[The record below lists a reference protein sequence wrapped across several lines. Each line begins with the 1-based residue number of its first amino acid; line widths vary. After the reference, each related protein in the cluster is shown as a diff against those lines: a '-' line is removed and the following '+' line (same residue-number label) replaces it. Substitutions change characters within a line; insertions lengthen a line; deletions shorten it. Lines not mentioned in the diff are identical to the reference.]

1 MSLQFAK
8 SECVQHLAFIATTC
22 CNSMSLMIRREI
34 ILLRDSKM
42 WQADQELDQADLH
55 RGGQDKYWWLLACT
69 AKLCF
74 LCYGNRRLNWTK
86 NWFLISLW
94 KLKFTIHFYLK
105 HFIILYY
112 MLLLGALDMS
122 LQTYHL
128 ILRQIH
134 VSKNFIIQN
143 SKVLKKK
150 NPLFLVFWIFHI
162 FSLSQSK
169 CILVLKESAGSL
181 LFQNVGVHGV
191 LPY

>member
-1 MSLQFAK
+1 
-8 SECVQHLAFIATTC
+8 
-22 CNSMSLMIRREI
+22 
-34 ILLRDSKM
+34 
-42 WQADQELDQADLH
+42 
-55 RGGQDKYWWLLACT
+55 
-69 AKLCF
+69 
-74 LCYGNRRLNWTK
+74 
-86 NWFLISLW
+86 
-94 KLKFTIHFYLK
+94 
-105 HFIILYY
+105 

-134 VSKNFIIQN
+134 VPKNFIIQN